1 MSIARSYGLMLRFDL
16 ASARAWLP
24 FLVGL
29 QLLLG
34 VGSAVMY
41 GFYIPNLTKAGA
53 LFIVTGAPT
62 IALVPIGMMLLPMQ
76 IGLQKTARTFDFTWS
91 LPVPR
96 AVTIASTLTVHTLM
110 ALPGIAVTL
119 ILASL
124 RYGVELTISPSIVP
138 AIALASLMSA
148 SVGMG
153 LAHGIREPVIT
164 AVLTNMLMFVAMMFA
179 PIAMPIQ
186 NFPDWLATIHRVLPL
201 YHMGVVVRAGLSNGL
216 VTDVGTSYL
225 VLGAWTIAGWAVV
238 GWVIG
243 RRR

>member
-1 MSIARSYGLMLRFDL
+1 MSVARSYGLMLRFDL

-24 FLVGL
+24 FLIGM

-76 IGLQKTARTFDFTWS
+76 IGLQKSGRTFDFVWS
-91 LPVPR
+91 LPVSR
-96 AVTIASTLTVHTLM
+96 AITVASTLTVYTLL
-110 ALPGIAVTL
+110 AIPGIAVTL
-119 ILASL
+119 VLASL
-124 RYGVELTISPSIVP
+124 RYGIALSVSPSIVP
-138 AIALASLMSA
+138 AVVLASMMSA
-148 SVGMG
+148 SVGMA

-164 AVLTNMLMFVAMMFA
+164 GLLTNLLIFVAMMFS

-186 NFPDWLATIHRVLPL
+186 NFPDWLAAIHRVLPL
-201 YHMGVVVRAGLSNGL
+201 YHMGVVVRAGLSTGL
-216 VTDVGTSYL
+216 VTDVGVSYL
-225 VLGAWTIAGWAVV
+225 VLGAWTVAGWVV
-238 GWVIG
+238 VAWVIG